1 MDPYRYVIGEAQMK
15 SAKFTHGLGLG
26 ILVVFSAGAL
36 SAQSSGQS
44 TSDPLAAAAKR
55 AQDSKKDQSKTARV
69 WDNDSIP
76 KAGHEISIVGSND
89 VVADGTN
96 PAVAPAGIAGASPDG
111 AAGGANPAAPAAGPA
126 PNQADLD
133 AKIQAQISNAKE
145 SIASMKTD
153 LDLMQRT
160 QVLDSQ
166 MYYSKPD
173 YANDR
178 AGARK
183 LTDEQAK
190 IADKQ
195 QAIDEAEKK
204 LAELETL
211 LKASPQNNPP
221 VNRD

>member
-1 MDPYRYVIGEAQMK
+1 MK
-15 SAKFTHGLGLG
+15 SAKFAHALGLG
-26 ILVVFSAGAL
+26 ILLVLPAGAL

-55 AQDSKKDQSKTARV
+55 AQDSKKDQSKSARV
-69 WDNDSIP
+69 WDNDTIP
-76 KAGHEISIVGSND
+76 KAGHEISVVGSND
-89 VVADGTN
+89 AIADGAN
-96 PAVAPAGIAGASPDG
+96 PAVAPDGTVVASPDG
-111 AAGGANPAAPAAGPA
+111 AAGANPPAPAPGPA

-133 AKIQAQISNAKE
+133 AKIQAQINDAKE
-145 SIASMKTD
+145 NIASMKTD

-160 QVLDSQ
+160 EVLDSQ

-173 YANDR
+173 YSNDR

-190 IADKQ
+190 IAEKQ

-221 VNRD
+221 VSHD

>member
-1 MDPYRYVIGEAQMK
+1 MK
-15 SAKFTHGLGLG
+15 SAKFAHALGLG
-26 ILVVFSAGAL
+26 ILLVLPAGAL

-55 AQDSKKDQSKTARV
+55 AQDTKKDQSKSARV
-69 WDNDSIP
+69 WDNDTIP
-76 KAGHEISIVGSND
+76 KAGHEISVVGSND
-89 VVADGTN
+89 AVADGAN
-96 PAVAPAGIAGASPDG
+96 PAVAPDGTVVASPDG
-111 AAGGANPAAPAAGPA
+111 AAGANPAAPAPGPA

-133 AKIQAQISNAKE
+133 AKIQAQINDAKE

-160 QVLDSQ
+160 EVLDSQ

-173 YANDR
+173 YSDDR

-190 IADKQ
+190 IAEKQ
-195 QAIDEAEKK
+195 QAIDQAEKK

-221 VNRD
+221 VTRD

>member
-1 MDPYRYVIGEAQMK
+1 MK
-15 SAKFTHGLGLG
+15 SAKFAHALGLG
-26 ILVVFSAGAL
+26 ILLVLPAGAL

-55 AQDSKKDQSKTARV
+55 AQDSKKDPSKTARV
-69 WDNDSIP
+69 WDNDNIP
-76 KAGHEISIVGSND
+76 KAGHEISVVGSNEAA
-89 VVADGTN
+89 ADGTN
-96 PAVAPAGIAGASPDG
+96 PAVSADANAVATPDA
-111 AAGGANPAAPAAGPA
+111 AAGGANAAGPA

-133 AKIQAQISNAKE
+133 AKIQAQITSAKE
-145 SIASMKTD
+145 NIASMKTD

-160 QVLDSQ
+160 LVLDSQ

-173 YANDR
+173 YSSDR
-178 AGARK
+178 GGARK

-204 LAELETL
+204 LAELQTL
-211 LKASPQNNPP
+211 LNASPQNTPA

>member
-1 MDPYRYVIGEAQMK
+1 MK
-15 SAKFTHGLGLG
+15 PTKFVHGLGLG
-26 ILVVFSAGAL
+26 ILLVLPAGAVY
-36 SAQSSGQS
+36 AQSAAPSSAGQS

-55 AQDSKKDQSKTARV
+55 APDSKKDPSKTARV
-69 WDNDSIP
+69 WDNDNIP
-76 KAGHEISIVGSND
+76 KAGHEISVVGSNEAA
-89 VVADGTN
+89 ADGTN
-96 PAVAPAGIAGASPDG
+96 PAVSADANAVATPDA
-111 AAGGANPAAPAAGPA
+111 AAGGANAAGPA

-133 AKIQAQISNAKE
+133 AKIQAQITSAKE
-145 SIASMKTD
+145 NIASMKTD

-160 QVLDSQ
+160 LVLDSQ

-173 YANDR
+173 YSSDR
-178 AGARK
+178 GGARK

-204 LAELETL
+204 LAELQTL
-211 LKASPQNNPP
+211 LNASPQNTPA

>member
-1 MDPYRYVIGEAQMK
+1 MK
-15 SAKFTHGLGLG
+15 SAKFAHALGLG
-26 ILVVFSAGAL
+26 ILLVLPAGAL

-55 AQDSKKDQSKTARV
+55 AQDSKKDQSKSARV
-69 WDNDSIP
+69 WDNDTIP
-76 KAGHEISIVGSND
+76 KAGHEISVVGSND
-89 VVADGTN
+89 AVADGAN
-96 PAVAPAGIAGASPDG
+96 PAVAPDGTVVASPDG
-111 AAGGANPAAPAAGPA
+111 AAGANPAAPAPGPA

-133 AKIQAQISNAKE
+133 AKIQAQINDAKE

-160 QVLDSQ
+160 EVLDSQ

-173 YANDR
+173 YSNDR

-190 IADKQ
+190 IAEKQ

-221 VNRD
+221 VSHD

>member
-1 MDPYRYVIGEAQMK
+1 MK
-15 SAKFTHGLGLG
+15 SAKFAHALGLG
-26 ILVVFSAGAL
+26 ILLVLPAGAL

-55 AQDSKKDQSKTARV
+55 AQDSKRDQSKSARV
-69 WDNDSIP
+69 WDNDTIP
-76 KAGHEISIVGSND
+76 KAGHEISVVGSND
-89 VVADGTN
+89 AIADGAN
-96 PAVAPAGIAGASPDG
+96 PAVAPDGTVVASPDG
-111 AAGGANPAAPAAGPA
+111 AAGANPAAPAPGPA

-133 AKIQAQISNAKE
+133 AKIQAQINDAKE
-145 SIASMKTD
+145 NIASMKTD

-160 QVLDSQ
+160 EVLDSQ

-173 YANDR
+173 YSNDR

-190 IADKQ
+190 IAEKQ

-221 VNRD
+221 VSHD

>member
-1 MDPYRYVIGEAQMK
+1 MK
-15 SAKFTHGLGLG
+15 SAKFAHALGLG
-26 ILVVFSAGAL
+26 ILLVLPAGAL

-55 AQDSKKDQSKTARV
+55 AQDTKKDQSKSARV
-69 WDNDSIP
+69 WDNDTIP
-76 KAGHEISIVGSND
+76 KAGHEISVVGSND
-89 VVADGTN
+89 AVADGAN
-96 PAVAPAGIAGASPDG
+96 PAVTPDGTAVASPDG
-111 AAGGANPAAPAAGPA
+111 AAGVNPAAPAPGPA

-133 AKIQAQISNAKE
+133 AKIQAQINDAKE

-160 QVLDSQ
+160 EVLDSQ

-173 YANDR
+173 YSDDR

-190 IADKQ
+190 IAEKQ

-221 VNRD
+221 VTRD

>member
-1 MDPYRYVIGEAQMK
+1 MK
-15 SAKFTHGLGLG
+15 SAKIAHALGLG
-26 ILVVFSAGAL
+26 ILLVLPAGAL

-55 AQDSKKDQSKTARV
+55 AQDSKKDQSKSARV
-69 WDNDSIP
+69 WDNDTIP
-76 KAGHEISIVGSND
+76 KAGHEISVVGSND
-89 VVADGTN
+89 AVADGAN
-96 PAVAPAGIAGASPDG
+96 PAVAPDGTVVASPDG
-111 AAGGANPAAPAAGPA
+111 AAGANPAAPAPGPA

-133 AKIQAQISNAKE
+133 AKIQAQINDAKE

-160 QVLDSQ
+160 EVLDSQ

-173 YANDR
+173 YSDDR

-190 IADKQ
+190 IAEKQ

-221 VNRD
+221 VTRD

>member
-1 MDPYRYVIGEAQMK
+1 MK
-15 SAKFTHGLGLG
+15 SAKFAHALGLG
-26 ILVVFSAGAL
+26 ILLVLPAGAL

-55 AQDSKKDQSKTARV
+55 AQDSKKDQSKSARV
-69 WDNDSIP
+69 WDNDTIP
-76 KAGHEISIVGSND
+76 KAGHEISVVGSND
-89 VVADGTN
+89 AVADGAN
-96 PAVAPAGIAGASPDG
+96 PAVAPDGTVVASPDG
-111 AAGGANPAAPAAGPA
+111 AAGANPAAPAPGPA

-133 AKIQAQISNAKE
+133 AKIQAQINDAKE

-160 QVLDSQ
+160 EVLDSQ

-173 YANDR
+173 YSDDR

-190 IADKQ
+190 IAEKQ

-221 VNRD
+221 VTRD

>member
-1 MDPYRYVIGEAQMK
+1 MK
-15 SAKFTHGLGLG
+15 SAKFAHALGLG
-26 ILVVFSAGAL
+26 ILLVLPAGAL

-55 AQDSKKDQSKTARV
+55 AQDSKKDQSKSARV
-69 WDNDSIP
+69 WDNDTIP
-76 KAGHEISIVGSND
+76 KAGHEISVVGSND
-89 VVADGTN
+89 AVADGAN
-96 PAVAPAGIAGASPDG
+96 PAVTPDGTAVASPDG
-111 AAGGANPAAPAAGPA
+111 AAGANPAAPAPGPA

-133 AKIQAQISNAKE
+133 AKIQAQINDAKE
-145 SIASMKTD
+145 NIASMKTD

-160 QVLDSQ
+160 EVLDSQ

-173 YANDR
+173 YSDDR

-190 IADKQ
+190 IAEKQ

-221 VNRD
+221 VSHD